1 MASRLAAEQTG
12 GLDLNAGEQE
22 GESTDAAAEPASDPG
37 GDGHGK
43 CLADSDGGDS
53 SPTEV
58 GDASCGG
65 QNATMVVAADNDGVT
80 AANKVTEAGVEVV
93 GCGGAADVGR
103 DIEIWVEKQ
112 NDVEDEVGSRS
123 LVDRC
128 QGDQKLECAAVE
140 AGSTMVSAVETAVT
154 EEVVTVPGRIKPV
167 EFEKTRNEDETVE
180 KFDSSVKKPYLEID
194 MMAGGNFGEG
204 ETATTEDEETQSS
217 LIAANGS
224 GGQGEAQMDVLE
236 IENVTGGARTTIAV
250 NLDEVTVDGS
260 HFLENEAVV
269 GEKDNYVQNENRT
282 ELVEDDLSQKEKE
295 ENVVNG
301 AVDCDSIDEHLQ
313 DKLDVLDL
321 SSSEMEVGSSCTR
334 KLEVSMVNAECTVE
348 SVPTL
353 TTAAMDRNDVEM
365 SVDTSDPGAI
375 QDGVSEI
382 SNQTEVKEKQL
393 SFQNGNKIVD
403 GRLQPEVS
411 ALGSIV
417 SELEKNSLDEEKLKA
432 GFANPAYLSGCDS
445 SMNVVGLEAGKPD
458 GVADQG
464 DIEVGVAE
472 SDRKE
477 LAGEGISGIEIASQ
491 VISHDLVDMHLEPT
505 EVDLGA
511 NALDARCAMGA
522 PESDSLV
529 TLASVEAESSGG
541 TRGQRRTQ
549 VDALEIGIGNELPG
563 HGLSIVK
570 ENQNLTNEA
579 VDHPEVDKHLHES
592 EGVLRPGDTDQN
604 EELIVESSF
613 VVDETEDIL
622 TVAINQ
628 YNESKELDRE
638 PEASRLSL
646 LDTDGG
652 RASFSEMPFASLS
665 QNIQDKE
672 NDIHEKE
679 LRKVDP
685 LLVDR
690 SKTDKISDDKRDS
703 DLTDPKE
710 VNILGKNPLGEYLLD
725 VGDLVS
731 TGPDTAANVQVVKT
745 DSGDIHLLYDNQETE
760 SQTFMEDVNLS
771 VEISM
776 SRTSE
781 SFQIENVPS
790 GIEFAHVVVNESQE
804 TESQTVSSLA
814 TSNHFTNDIGENC
827 YPGSLQNMVTEYNV
841 CKEDESPTTEFCQ
854 NVETGRNLE
863 ADQEFVLGGSILNVS
878 PDAGTHDN
886 ERMVVD
892 EQETSKGTD
901 KQAVEHVA
909 TRPNIS
915 VENSD
920 EHPCYYLP
928 SKDEDSFCTSDLVW
942 GKVKSHPWWPGQIYD
957 PSDASD
963 LALRHQKKD
972 NFLVAYF
979 GDKTFAWC
987 DESQLKHFETYFS
1000 QMEKQSNSDVFV
1012 DAIDGALDEV
1022 ARRMGLGMTC
1032 SCFPEAANANSSDQ
1046 KVENAGIREDSN
1058 GCNVDRSAI
1067 LSYFQPGRL
1076 LEYVKALAK
1085 FPDCGTDS
1093 LELVI
1098 VNAQLKAFFR
1108 SKGYPELPS
1117 FKFISGLSE
1126 NDADISDSKSE
1137 GIMEVTIEQ
1146 SGPIVS
1152 EMMFGKLK
1160 SRGRWS
1166 SMAKQKNVLEDGKKQ
1181 KNLSELMEVECS
1193 QHANGANTEFGIK
1206 VDESDSLYSN
1216 KKRKA
1221 TDSDSSDSEK
1231 GKKKRLDS
1239 LGDLQN
1245 KLPSLA
1251 ISSSFKIG
1259 ECIRRVA
1266 SQLTGAPPIL
1276 KGHSEASLKNVS
1288 KDDSIFDVFVSDG
1301 FSDVN
1306 MQSPRDK
1313 KENWEDYSSDEML
1326 SQLCSAAMDPVKGH
1340 NCLSVIISF
1349 FTEVRDY
1356 CVSTSYSEKKHPEKT
1371 GGRRGRKRK
1380 VDSQFSVLEMT
1391 ELDHMQDSYWSDL
1404 ISHSGPAKSKGE
1416 AQTRSQRKKRKS
1428 SGQTSSTLVLVPV
1441 LQGAEH
1447 IHVGKIVPNIR
1458 QAAPIDRPII
1468 SVEEKM
1474 VDEFMPTALVL
1485 NFNGSSS
1492 LPSETD
1498 LIRIFSRYGPLK
1510 EAATEVQQKNN
1521 RVVVVFKRRADAEIA
1536 FSNAGK
1542 YSIFG
1547 PSLLSYRLRYFPS
1560 TPDAFPDSK
1569 QLDKTD
1575 ALPVENSNL
1584 NTPANVHPS
1593 MSIASPDTGLRD
1605 KSDTVLM
1612 GSSSTNIPVDLHPS
1626 MSSTC
1631 PETNLQ
1637 DKSDLV
1643 PTENS
1648 SANDPSD
1655 LHPSISDAYADTNLL
1670 DKNGAA
1676 VLELSDIHPLMSDGS
1691 PDTNLQEKSDAVPT
1705 ENSSTNNPSNLHP
1718 SVSDAYLDTNLLDK
1732 NDTAVFEHSNISLPS
1747 NLDGSP
1753 GTNLQ
1758 EKSDAVRTEN
1768 SIANNPSNFH
1778 PSMSDA
1784 YLDTNL
1790 LDKNDAA
1797 VLEHSNISLPS
1808 DLHPLMSDG
1817 SPDANLQD
1825 TSDAMPTE
1833 NSSTNNPSY
1842 LHPPMP
1848 YLDTNLRDKNDA
1860 AVLEHSNTS
1869 LPRDLHPPMSD
1880 GSLDVN
1886 LEDNSDVIL
1895 TENSDIPSHPKPS
1908 MSNASLETNLQDESS
1923 NTCLAASPYP
1933 SMCNASRDSS
1943 LQDKSDITNVAG
1955 NFHLSTLDASPD
1967 TNFED
1972 KNDGILRESCSTTIP
1987 GNLDPSTVD
1996 GSLNKPEDKGNAAPV
2011 EDHSINISAQAE
2023 RENVQD
2029 AIEVISEKPV
2039 ATVTDVDG
2047 QAG

>member
-12 GLDLNAGEQE
+12 GLDLNAGGQE

-37 GDGHGK
+37 GDGRGK
-43 CLADSDGGDS
+43 CLADSDGGVS
-53 SPTEV
+53 SPREA

-65 QNATMVVAADNDGVT
+65 QNATMDVAADDDGVA
-80 AANKVTEAGVEVV
+80 AANEVTEAGAEVV
-93 GCGGAADVGR
+93 GCGGAADVRG
-103 DIEIWVEKQ
+103 DLEIWVEKQ

-123 LVDRC
+123 SVDGC
-128 QGDQKLECAAVE
+128 QGDHKLECAAVE
-140 AGSTMVSAVETAVT
+140 AGSTVVAAVETALT
-154 EEVVTVPGRIKPV
+154 EEVATVPGRIEPV

-217 LIAANGS
+217 LVAANGS
-224 GGQGEAQMDVLE
+224 GGQGKAQMDVME
-236 IENVTGGARTTIAV
+236 IDSVIGAARTTNAV
-250 NLDEVTVDGS
+250 HLDEVTVDRS
-260 HFLENEAVV
+260 HFLQDEAVV
-269 GEKDNYVQNENRT
+269 GEKDNHVENENRT

-295 ENVVNG
+295 ESVKG

-321 SSSEMEVGSSCTR
+321 S
-334 KLEVSMVNAECTVE
+334 
-348 SVPTL
+348 
-353 TTAAMDRNDVEM
+353 NDVDRSVDTSDGNDVVM

-375 QDGVSEI
+375 QVGVSEI
-382 SNQTEVKEKQL
+382 SNQTEVKENQL
-393 SFQNGNKIVD
+393 SYQNGNKIVD
-403 GRLQPEVS
+403 GQLQPEVS
-411 ALGSIV
+411 ASGSIV

-458 GVADQG
+458 GVADLG
-464 DIEVGVAE
+464 DIEVGVVE

-477 LAGEGISGIEIASQ
+477 LAGE
-491 VISHDLVDMHLEPT
+491 V
-505 EVDLGA
+505 
-511 NALDARCAMGA
+511 
-522 PESDSLV
+522 
-529 TLASVEAESSGG
+529 ESSGG
-541 TRGQRRTQ
+541 TRDQKRTQ
-549 VDALEIGIGNELPG
+549 VDAMEIGIGNELPG

-570 ENQNLTNEA
+570 ENQNLTIEA

-592 EGVLRPGDTDQN
+592 EGDLRPGDTDQN

-622 TVAINQ
+622 TVAINR

-646 LDTDGG
+646 LDNDGG
-652 RASFSEMPFASLS
+652 RAFSEMPFASIS
-665 QNIQDKE
+665 QNIQDEE
-672 NDIHEKE
+672 NAIHEKE
-679 LRKVDP
+679 LQKVDP

-690 SKTDKISDDKRDS
+690 SKTNKISDDKRDS

-710 VNILGKNPLGEYLLD
+710 VNA
-725 VGDLVS
+725 S
-731 TGPDTAANVQVVKT
+731 W
-745 DSGDIHLLYDNQETE
+745 ETE

-776 SRTSE
+776 PRTSE
-781 SFQIENVPS
+781 SSQIENVPS
-790 GIEFAHVVVNESQE
+790 GIESAHVVV
-804 TESQTVSSLA
+804 TKK
-814 TSNHFTNDIGENC
+814 
-827 YPGSLQNMVTEYNV
+827 YNA

-863 ADQEFVLGGSILNVS
+863 ADQEFVLGKYTERVS
-878 PDAGTHDN
+878 PDA
-886 ERMVVD
+886 
-892 EQETSKGTD
+892 
-901 KQAVEHVA
+901 
-909 TRPNIS
+909 
-915 VENSD
+915 
-920 EHPCYYLP
+920 
-928 SKDEDSFCTSDLVW
+928 VW
-942 GKVKSHPWWPGQIYD
+942 GKVKSHPWWPGQIFD

-1032 SCFPEAANANSSDQ
+1032 SCFPEAANATYSDQ
-1046 KVENAGIREDSN
+1046 KVENAGIHEDSN
-1058 GCNVDRSAI
+1058 GYNVDRSAI

-1085 FPDCGTDS
+1085 FPDCGTDR
-1093 LELVI
+1093 LELVM

-1126 NDADISDSKSE
+1126 NDAEISCSRSE

-1166 SMAKQKNVLEDGKKQ
+1166 SMQKNVLEDGKKQ

-1193 QHANGANTEFGIK
+1193 QLANGANTEFGIK
-1206 VDESDSLYSN
+1206 VDESDSLYFN

-1245 KLPSLA
+1245 KLPPLA
-1251 ISSSFKIG
+1251 VSSSFKIG

-1288 KDDSIFDVFVSDG
+1288 KDDSIFDVFISDG

-1313 KENWEDYSSDEML
+1313 KENWEDYSSDE
-1326 SQLCSAAMDPVKGH
+1326 
-1340 NCLSVIISF
+1340 I
-1349 FTEVRDY
+1349 
-1356 CVSTSYSEKKHPEKT
+1356 EKKHPEKT

-1380 VDSQFSVLEMT
+1380 VDNQLAVLEMT

-1404 ISHSGPAKSKGE
+1404 ISHNGPAKSKGE

-1447 IHVGKIVPNIR
+1447 IQVGKISPIIR

-1474 VDEFMPTALVL
+1474 VDEFMPTAL
-1485 NFNGSSS
+1485 S
-1492 LPSETD
+1492 LWT
-1498 LIRIFSRYGPLK
+1498 LK

-1575 ALPVENSNL
+1575 ALLVENSNL
-1584 NTPANVHPS
+1584 NTPANVHSS
-1593 MSIASPDTGLRD
+1593 MSVASPDTGLRD
-1605 KSDTVLM
+1605 KSDAVLV

-1626 MSSTC
+1626 MSSSC
-1631 PETNLQ
+1631 LDTNPQ
-1637 DKSDLV
+1637 DKSDAV

-1655 LHPSISDAYADTNLL
+1655 LHPSISDAYTDTNLL

-1676 VLELSDIHPLMSDGS
+1676 VLEYSDHPLMSDGS
-1691 PDTNLQEKSDAVPT
+1691 PDTNLHEKVMQCPQRIAALIIPVTFIHQHQSTRKSDAVLT
-1705 ENSSTNNPSNLHP
+1705 EDSSANNPSDFHP
-1718 SVSDAYLDTNLLDK
+1718 SVSDAYLD
-1732 NDTAVFEHSNISLPS
+1732 A
-1747 NLDGSP
+1747 
-1753 GTNLQ
+1753 
-1758 EKSDAVRTEN
+1758 
-1768 SIANNPSNFH
+1768 
-1778 PSMSDA
+1778 
-1784 YLDTNL
+1784 NL

-1797 VLEHSNISLPS
+1797 VLEHSNISLPC
-1808 DLHPLMSDG
+1808 DLHPLVSDG
-1817 SPDANLQD
+1817 SSDANLQDTSDANVQD

-1869 LPRDLHPPMSD
+1869 LPSDLHPPMSD

-1886 LEDNSDVIL
+1886 LEDNRDVIL
-1895 TENSDIPSHPKPS
+1895 TENSDIPSHSKPS
-1908 MSNASLETNLQDESS
+1908 TSNASLETNLQDESS
-1923 NTCLAASPYP
+1923 NTCVATNPYP
-1933 SMCNASRDSS
+1933 SMCNTSPDIS
-1943 LQDKSDITNVAG
+1943 LQDKSDITNVA
-1955 NFHLSTLDASPD
+1955 
-1967 TNFED
+1967 
-1972 KNDGILRESCSTTIP
+1972 
-1987 GNLDPSTVD
+1987 VD
-1996 GSLNKPEDKGNAAPV
+1996 GSLNKPEDKGNAHV
-2011 EDHSINISAQAE
+2011 EDSSINISAQAE
-2023 RENVQD
+2023 REIVQD
-2029 AIEVISEKPV
+2029 ASEVTSEKPV

>member
-12 GLDLNAGEQE
+12 GLDLNAGGQE

-37 GDGHGK
+37 GDGRGK
-43 CLADSDGGDS
+43 CLADSDGGVS
-53 SPTEV
+53 SPREA

-65 QNATMVVAADNDGVT
+65 QNATMDVAADDDGVA
-80 AANKVTEAGVEVV
+80 AANEVTEAGAEVV
-93 GCGGAADVGR
+93 GCGGAADVRG
-103 DIEIWVEKQ
+103 DLEIWVEKQ

-123 LVDRC
+123 SVDGC
-128 QGDQKLECAAVE
+128 QGDHKLECAAVE
-140 AGSTMVSAVETAVT
+140 AGSTVVAAVETALT
-154 EEVVTVPGRIKPV
+154 EEVATVPGRIEPV

-217 LIAANGS
+217 LVAANGS
-224 GGQGEAQMDVLE
+224 GGRKAQMDVME
-236 IENVTGGARTTIAV
+236 IDSVIGAARTTNAV
-250 NLDEVTVDGS
+250 HLDEVTVDRS
-260 HFLENEAVV
+260 HFLQDEAVV
-269 GEKDNYVQNENRT
+269 GEKDNHVENENRT

-295 ENVVNG
+295 ESVVKG

-321 SSSEMEVGSSCTR
+321 SSSEMEVGSSCTH

-353 TTAAMDRNDVEM
+353 TTAAMDRNDVDRSVDTSDGNDVVM

-375 QDGVSEI
+375 QVGVSEI
-382 SNQTEVKEKQL
+382 SNQTEVKENQL
-393 SFQNGNKIVD
+393 SYQNGNKIVD
-403 GRLQPEVS
+403 GQLQPEVS
-411 ALGSIV
+411 ASGSIV

-458 GVADQG
+458 GVADLG
-464 DIEVGVAE
+464 DIEVGVVE

-477 LAGEGISGIEIASQ
+477 LAGEGISSIETASQ
-491 VISHDLVDMHLEPT
+491 VITHDLVDTHLEPT
-505 EVDLGA
+505 EVDRGA
-511 NALDARCAMGA
+511 NALDARCATGA
-522 PESDSLV
+522 AESDSLV
-529 TLASVEAESSGG
+529 TLVSVEAESSGG
-541 TRGQRRTQ
+541 TRDQKRTQ
-549 VDALEIGIGNELPG
+549 VDAMEIGIGNELPG

-570 ENQNLTNEA
+570 ENQNLTIEA

-592 EGVLRPGDTDQN
+592 EGDLRPGDTDQN

-622 TVAINQ
+622 TVAINR

-646 LDTDGG
+646 LDNDGG
-652 RASFSEMPFASLS
+652 RASFSEMPFASIS
-665 QNIQDKE
+665 QNIQDEE
-672 NDIHEKE
+672 NAIHEKE
-679 LRKVDP
+679 LQKVDP

-690 SKTDKISDDKRDS
+690 SKTNKISDDKRDS

-710 VNILGKNPLGEYLLD
+710 VNVLGKNPLGAYLLD
-725 VGDLVS
+725 VDDLVS

-776 SRTSE
+776 PRTSE
-781 SFQIENVPS
+781 SSQIENVPS
-790 GIEFAHVVVNESQE
+790 GIESAHVVVTKSQE
-804 TESQTVSSLA
+804 TEPQTVSSLA

-827 YPGSLQNMVTEYNV
+827 YPGSLQNMVTEYNA

-901 KQAVEHVA
+901 KQAVEHAA
-909 TRPNIS
+909 TSSNIS
-915 VENSD
+915 VENSV
-920 EHPCYYLP
+920 EHPCCYLP
-928 SKDEDSFCTSDLVW
+928 SKDEDGFCTSDLVW
-942 GKVKSHPWWPGQIYD
+942 GKVKSHPWWPGQIFD

-972 NFLVAYF
+972 NFL
-979 GDKTFAWC
+979 
-987 DESQLKHFETYFS
+987 
-1000 QMEKQSNSDVFV
+1000 MEKQSNSDVFV

-1032 SCFPEAANANSSDQ
+1032 SCFPEAANATYSDQ
-1046 KVENAGIREDSN
+1046 KVENAGIHEDSN
-1058 GCNVDRSAI
+1058 GYNVDRSAI

-1085 FPDCGTDS
+1085 FPDCGTDR
-1093 LELVI
+1093 LELVM

-1126 NDADISDSKSE
+1126 NDAEISCSRSE

-1166 SMAKQKNVLEDGKKQ
+1166 SMQKNVLEDGKKQ

-1193 QHANGANTEFGIK
+1193 QLANGANTEFGIK
-1206 VDESDSLYSN
+1206 VDESDSLYFN

-1245 KLPSLA
+1245 KLPPLA
-1251 ISSSFKIG
+1251 VSSSFKIG

-1288 KDDSIFDVFVSDG
+1288 KDDSIFDVFISDG

-1326 SQLCSAAMDPVKGH
+1326 SQLCSAAMDPAKGH
-1340 NCLSVIISF
+1340 DCLSVIISF

-1380 VDSQFSVLEMT
+1380 VDNQLAVLEMT

-1404 ISHSGPAKSKGE
+1404 ISHNGPAKSKGE

-1447 IHVGKIVPNIR
+1447 IQVGKISPIIR

-1575 ALPVENSNL
+1575 ALLVENSNL
-1584 NTPANVHPS
+1584 NTPANVHSS
-1593 MSIASPDTGLRD
+1593 MSVASPDT
-1605 KSDTVLM
+1605 DT
-1612 GSSSTNIPVDLHPS
+1612 NP
-1626 MSSTC
+1626 
-1631 PETNLQ
+1631 Q
-1637 DKSDLV
+1637 DKSDAV

-1655 LHPSISDAYADTNLL
+1655 LHPSISDAYTDTNLL

-1676 VLELSDIHPLMSDGS
+1676 VLEYSDHPLMSDGS
-1691 PDTNLQEKSDAVPT
+1691 PDTNLHEKSDAVPT
-1705 ENSSTNNPSNLHP
+1705 ENSSANNPSNLHP
-1718 SVSDAYLDTNLLDK
+1718 SVSDAYPDTNLLDK
-1732 NDTAVFEHSNISLPS
+1732 NDAAVFEHSNITLPS
-1747 NLDGSP
+1747 NIHPLMSDGSP

-1758 EKSDAVRTEN
+1758 EKSDAVLTED
-1768 SIANNPSNFH
+1768 SSANNPSDFH
-1778 PSMSDA
+1778 PSVSDA
-1784 YLDTNL
+1784 YLDANL

-1797 VLEHSNISLPS
+1797 VLEHSNISLPC
-1808 DLHPLMSDG
+1808 DLHPLVSDG
-1817 SPDANLQD
+1817 SSDANLQDTSDANVQD

-1869 LPRDLHPPMSD
+1869 LPSDLHPPMSD
-1880 GSLDVN
+1880 GSLT
-1886 LEDNSDVIL
+1886 STSKT
-1895 TENSDIPSHPKPS
+1895 TE
-1908 MSNASLETNLQDESS
+1908 M
-1923 NTCLAASPYP
+1923 
-1933 SMCNASRDSS
+1933 
-1943 LQDKSDITNVAG
+1943 
-1955 NFHLSTLDASPD
+1955 
-1967 TNFED
+1967 
-1972 KNDGILRESCSTTIP
+1972 
-1987 GNLDPSTVD
+1987 
-1996 GSLNKPEDKGNAAPV
+1996 
-2011 EDHSINISAQAE
+2011 
-2023 RENVQD
+2023 
-2029 AIEVISEKPV
+2029 
-2039 ATVTDVDG
+2039 
-2047 QAG
+2047 

>member
-37 GDGHGK
+37 GDGHSK
-43 CLADSDGGDS
+43 CFADSDGGDS
-53 SPTEV
+53 SPREV
-58 GDASCGG
+58 EDASCGG
-65 QNATMVVAADNDGVT
+65 QNATMDVAADNDGVT
-80 AANKVTEAGVEVV
+80 AANKVTGAGVEVV
-93 GCGGAADVGR
+93 GCGGAADVGGEL
-103 DIEIWVEKQ
+103 EIRVQKQ
-112 NDVEDEVGSRS
+112 NDVEADG
-123 LVDRC
+123 C

-154 EEVVTVPGRIKPV
+154 EEVATVPARIELVKS
-167 EFEKTRNEDETVE
+167 EKTRDEDGTVE
-180 KFDSSVKKPYLEID
+180 KFDSSAKKPYVEID
-194 MMAGGNFGEG
+194 VIAGGNLSSGEP
-204 ETATTEDEETQSS
+204 ATTEDEETQRS
-217 LIAANGS
+217 LIAANES
-224 GGQGEAQMDVLE
+224 GGQGEAQMDVME
-236 IENVTGGARTTIAV
+236 IENVIGAARTTNAV
-250 NLDEVTVDGS
+250 NFDEVTVDRS

-269 GEKDNYVQNENRT
+269 GEKDNHVENENRT
-282 ELVEDDLSQKEKE
+282 ELVEDDLTQKEKDA
-295 ENVVNG
+295 
-301 AVDCDSIDEHLQ
+301 AVDCDSINEHLQ
-313 DKLDVLDL
+313 DKLNVLDL
-321 SSSEMEVGSSCTR
+321 SSSEMEAGSSCTH
-334 KLEVSMVNAECTVE
+334 KVEVSMVNAECTVE
-348 SVPTL
+348 RVPTL
-353 TTAAMDRNDVEM
+353 TTAIDGDDVNMSVDASDGNDVEM
-365 SVDTSDPGAI
+365 SVDTSDPVAI
-375 QDGVSEI
+375 QVVVSEI
-382 SNQTEVKEKQL
+382 SNQTEVEEKQL
-393 SFQNGNKIVD
+393 SYQNGSMIVD

-411 ALGSIV
+411 ASGSIV
-417 SELEKNSLDEEKLKA
+417 CELEKNSLDEEKLKA

-445 SMNVVGLEAGKPD
+445 SMNVVGLEAGKSD
-458 GVADQG
+458 GVADQE
-464 DIEVGVAE
+464 DIEVGVVE

-477 LAGEGISGIEIASQ
+477 LAGDGISSIETATQ
-491 VISHDLVDMHLEPT
+491 VISHDLVDIHLEST

-511 NALDARCAMGA
+511 KALDARCATGA
-522 PESDSLV
+522 AESDSLV
-529 TLASVEAESSGG
+529 TLVSVEAESLGG
-541 TRGQRRTQ
+541 THDQRRTQ
-549 VDALEIGIGNELPG
+549 VDAMEIGTGNELPG

-592 EGVLRPGDTDQN
+592 GVLRPGETDQI
-604 EELIVESSF
+604 EELIVESSD

-628 YNESKELDRE
+628 YKESKELDRE

-646 LDTDGG
+646 LDNDGG
-652 RASFSEMPFASLS
+652 RTSFSDITFASLS
-665 QNIQDKE
+665 QNVQDKE
-672 NDIHEKE
+672 NAIHEKE
-679 LRKVDP
+679 LQEVDP

-690 SKTDKISDDKRDS
+690 SKTDEISGDKRDS

-710 VNILGKNPLGEYLLD
+710 VSILGKNPLGEYLLD
-725 VGDLVS
+725 VGDMVS
-731 TGPDTAANVQVVKT
+731 TGHDTATNVQVVKT
-745 DSGDIHLLYDNQETE
+745 DNGDIHLLYDNQETE

-771 VEISM
+771 VEICM

-781 SFQIENVPS
+781 SSQIENVPS
-790 GIEFAHVVVNESQE
+790 GIESAHVVVNKSQD

-814 TSNHFTNDIGENC
+814 TSSHFTNDIEENC

-841 CKEDESPTTEFCQ
+841 RKEDESPTTEFFQ

-863 ADQEFVLGGSILNVS
+863 ADQEFVLGGSILNIS
-878 PDAGTHDN
+878 PDAGSHDN

-892 EQETSKGTD
+892 EQETSKGAD

-920 EHPCYYLP
+920 QHPCYYLP
-928 SKDEDSFCTSDLVW
+928 SKDEDGFCTFDLVW
-942 GKVKSHPWWPGQIYD
+942 GKVKSHPWWPGQIFD

-1000 QMEKQSNSDVFV
+1000 QMEKQSNSDVFEG
-1012 DAIDGALDEV
+1012 AIDGALDEV
-1022 ARRMGLGMTC
+1022 ERRMGLGMTC
-1032 SCFPEAANANSSDQ
+1032 SCFPEAANANSSYQ
-1046 KVENAGIREDSN
+1046 KVENAGIREDSD
-1058 GCNVDRSAI
+1058 GYYVDRLAI
-1067 LSYFQPGRL
+1067 LSYFQPGKL

-1085 FPDCGTDS
+1085 FPDCGTDK
-1093 LELVI
+1093 LELVM

-1126 NDADISDSKSE
+1126 NDAETSDSKSE

-1166 SMAKQKNVLEDGKKQ
+1166 SMGKQKNVLEDGKKQ

-1193 QHANGANTEFGIK
+1193 QLANGANTEFGIK
-1206 VDESDSLYSN
+1206 VDESDSLYSS

-1326 SQLCSAAMDPVKGH
+1326 SQLCSAAMDPVNGH

-1356 CVSTSYSEKKHPEKT
+1356 CVSSSYSEKKHPEKT

-1380 VDSQFSVLEMT
+1380 VDNQLAGLEMT

-1447 IHVGKIVPNIR
+1447 IQVGKVAPNIR

-1485 NFNGSSS
+1485 NFNGSSP

-1569 QLDKTD
+1569 QVDKTD
-1575 ALPVENSNL
+1575 ALPVESSNL
-1584 NTPANVHPS
+1584 NTPANVHSS
-1593 MSIASPDTGLRD
+1593 MSIASPDTGFRD
-1605 KSDTVLM
+1605 KGDTVLV
-1612 GSSSTNIPVDLHPS
+1612 GSNITNIPVDLHPS
-1626 MSSTC
+1626 ISSTC
-1631 PETNLQ
+1631 PDTNLQ
-1637 DKSDLV
+1637 DRSDAV
-1643 PTENS
+1643 PIENS
-1648 SANDPSD
+1648 SANNPSD
-1655 LHPSISDAYADTNLL
+1655 LHPTISDAYTDTNLL
-1670 DKNGAA
+1670 DKNGAV
-1676 VLELSDIHPLMSDGS
+1676 VLEHSDLHPLMSDGS
-1691 PDTNLQEKSDAVPT
+1691 PDTSLQEKLDAAPT
-1705 ENSSTNNPSNLHP
+1705 ENSSANNPCSLHP
-1718 SVSDAYLDTNLLDK
+1718 SVSDAYLGTNLLDK
-1732 NDTAVFEHSNISLPS
+1732 NDTSVFEHSNISLPS
-1747 NLDGSP
+1747 NLHPPMSDGSP
-1753 GTNLQ
+1753 GTSLQ
-1758 EKSDAVRTEN
+1758 EKSDAVRTED
-1768 SIANNPSNFH
+1768 SSANNPSDSH

-1790 LDKNDAA
+1790 LDKNDAE
-1797 VLEHSNISLPS
+1797 VLEHSNISLPG

-1825 TSDAMPTE
+1825 ASDAMPTE

-1842 LHPPMP
+1842 LHQPMP
-1848 YLDTNLRDKNDA
+1848 DAYLDTNLLDKNDA

-1880 GSLDVN
+1880 GSPDVN
-1886 LEDNSDVIL
+1886 LEDRHDVIL
-1895 TENSDIPSHPKPS
+1895 TENSDTPSHPHPS
-1908 MSNASLETNLQDESS
+1908 MSNASLETNLQVESS
-1923 NTCLAASPYP
+1923 NTCFAANPYP
-1933 SMCNASRDSS
+1933 STCNASP
-1943 LQDKSDITNVAG
+1943 DIT
-1955 NFHLSTLDASPD
+1955 
-1967 TNFED
+1967 
-1972 KNDGILRESCSTTIP
+1972 
-1987 GNLDPSTVD
+1987 
-1996 GSLNKPEDKGNAAPV
+1996 
-2011 EDHSINISAQAE
+2011 QAE
-2023 RENVQD
+2023 REIVQQD
-2029 AIEVISEKPV
+2029 AIEVIREKPV
-2039 ATVTDVDG
+2039 ATVADVDG